1 MRQKFS
7 IFRNEDGSILVIT
20 LLTLVALTLMGIAA
34 ITTSTIEI
42 QIAANDKFY
51 KTAFHNADS
60 GVYAIPKVISVALD
74 ENITPGNISGAEKR
88 YDAFTYFDPGTS
100 DDGLS
105 GRTFYRELAGLD
117 NHDINPDIGFT
128 LNNNDIEVDVRRD
141 SAENLVGGGV
151 EFLSGYEGVGVGSS
165 GGVAVFF
172 ELDSSGNA
180 QRDTLSNIGAF
191 YRNVIG
197 TAGGM

>member
-7 IFRNEDGSILVIT
+7 IFRNEDGSVLVIT
-20 LLTLVALTLMGIAA
+20 LLTLVALTLIGIAA

-60 GVYAIPKVISVALD
+60 GVFAVPKVISVAMD
-74 ENITPGNISGAEKR
+74 ENITPGDISGAEKR
-88 YDAFTYFDPGTS
+88 YGAFTYFDPGTS
-100 DDGLS
+100 DDGSS
-105 GRTFYRELAGLD
+105 GRTFYRELVGLD
-117 NHDINPDIGFT
+117 DHDISFDIGFV
-128 LNNNDIEVDVRRD
+128 LNNNAVNVDVRRD
-141 SAENLVGGGV
+141 RAENLVGGGV

-172 ELDSSGNA
+172 ELDSSGSAPRN
-180 QRDTLSNIGAF
+180 TLSNIGAF